1 MGLPGALGV
10 YHPIMI
16 SIYSF
21 SSIREIG
28 TLLALCH
35 LFRLVNFLY
44 FFSSRSPSYI
54 DSLDGIQLI
63 FFGFI
68 LHTFAM
74 PWVYAILLMC
84 GPIGRI
90 GGFIRRITDTHI
102 AQHSIA
108 NSG

>member
-1 MGLPGALGV
+1 MGLPGALGI

-44 FFSSRSPSYI
+44 FLSSRSPSYI

-63 FFGFI
+63 FFCFI

-74 PWVYAILLMC
+74 P
-84 GPIGRI
+84 
-90 GGFIRRITDTHI
+90 
-102 AQHSIA
+102 
-108 NSG
+108 